1 MADADLA
8 AIHAILAGDTE
19 RFVELVDRYQAPALR
34 MAFSFLGNEEDAR
47 EVAQD
52 AFLQAY
58 QALGRFR
65 AEARFSTWF
74 FRIVINRC
82 KDALRARSR
91 RPRAV
96 AQVGEAS
103 VPREPG
109 DALFVDVVD
118 PAADPARAV
127 TGRDLGRRITEALR
141 QLPDTQRTAFLLHH
155 VQGLSLADIA
165 AIMGCRVGTVKSHL
179 FRALARLRQ
188 HLDPWWREER

>member
-1 MADADLA
+1 MMADADLA
-8 AIHAILAGDTE
+8 AIQAVLAGDPE
-19 RFVELVDRYQAPALR
+19 RFTELVDRYQAPAQR
-34 MAFSFLGNEEDAR
+34 MAFGFLGNEEDAR

-52 AFLQAY
+52 AFVQAY

-82 KDALRARSR
+82 KDTLRARMR
-91 RPRAV
+91 RPKVV

-103 VPREPG
+103 AQSEPG
-109 DALFVDVVD
+109 QTLFVDVAD
-118 PAADPARAV
+118 PAADPARVAA
-127 TGRDLGRRITEALR
+127 GRDFGQRLTGALS
-141 QLPDTQRTAFLLHH
+141 QLPETQRTAFLLHH
-155 VQGLSLADIA
+155 VHGLSLEEIA

-188 HLDPWWREER
+188 QLDPWWREA